1 MLYKESKHNILALV
15 GKANKDSRDAMF
27 FFGRISGNRK
37 NYDDEF
43 LLIYL
48 NLRTSM
54 NSGFLGDASH
64 SCQHILQVIA
74 LLLFA
79 MLSSD
84 HLRPVLQG
92 TSSSEREREITLQHI
107 VIMLRLMD
115 FNLHHMLSM
124 LWKRI

>member
-1 MLYKESKHNILALV
+1 
-15 GKANKDSRDAMF
+15 
-27 FFGRISGNRK
+27 
-37 NYDDEF
+37 
-43 LLIYL
+43 
-48 NLRTSM
+48 M

-79 MLSSD
+79 MLSPD

-92 TSSSEREREITLQHI
+92 TSSSEREREREREMNLQHI

-115 FNLHHMLSM
+115 FNLHHML
-124 LWKRI
+124 

>member
-1 MLYKESKHNILALV
+1 MNLNTNILALV
-15 GKANKDSRDAMF
+15 GKANNDSRDANF
-27 FFGRISGNRK
+27 FRRICGNRK

-64 SCQHILQVIA
+64 SCQHILQVVA

-79 MLSSD
+79 MHSSD
-84 HLRPVLQG
+84 HLSPVLQG
-92 TSSSEREREITLQHI
+92 TSSLDRERERERERTTC
-107 VIMLRLMD
+107 
-115 FNLHHMLSM
+115 NT
-124 LWKRI
+124 

>member
-1 MLYKESKHNILALV
+1 
-15 GKANKDSRDAMF
+15 
-27 FFGRISGNRK
+27 
-37 NYDDEF
+37 
-43 LLIYL
+43 
-48 NLRTSM
+48 M

-79 MLSSD
+79 MLSPD

-92 TSSSEREREITLQHI
+92 TSSSEREINLQHI

-115 FNLHHMLSM
+115 FNLHHML
-124 LWKRI
+124 